1 MRLTDF
7 GMNNHVKISV
17 LTSLYR
23 CEQFLESYFKYLSEI
38 NGTDKIEVLLLHNDP
53 QENETEIIIRRL
65 PKAPFVRHIIIPERE
80 SLYST
85 WNRGIRLAQ
94 GEYITVW
101 NVDDVRFPNSIL
113 QQSQALDGHPE
124 AALAYG
130 DIWISK
136 IYGVC
141 GSIKT
146 DVPLYNENKFFFKS
160 YGVSCFQM
168 WRKSIH
174 ENIGYYDEQFRCVAD
189 FDFQIRAALHFPF
202 VKTAAP
208 LGIYLEDQPHKLSA
222 NGLQELENNI
232 VYLRY
237 GVYEKINPFTLG
249 VSKKRYR
256 KDEILQFGE
265 WKPLIDKCYVNGFN
279 KTSGIIIALS
289 KQILQ
294 MKKFVKQ
301 FKDKIV
307 CYHF

>member
-1 MRLTDF
+1 MGLTDF

-80 SLYST
+80 GLYST

-113 QQSQALDGHPE
+113 QQTEAMDKNPE
-124 AALAYG
+124 AAIAYG
-130 DIWISK
+130 DIWVSSN
-136 IYGVC
+136 YGEC
-141 GSIKT
+141 NGFCTNS
-146 DVPLYNENKFFFKS
+146 PENNCNKDFFKQ
-160 YGVSCFQM
+160 YHISCFQM

-174 ENIGYYDEQFRCVAD
+174 ETIGYYDEQFKCVAD
-189 FDFQIRAALHFPF
+189 FDFQIRAALHYLF
-202 VKTAAP
+202 VKTDEP

-222 NGLQELENNI
+222 NGLSDMERNI

-237 GVYEKINPFTLG
+237 GVYQHLNLALLRQAKR
-249 VSKKRYR
+249 RYR
-256 KDEILQFGE
+256 QNKMLF
-265 WKPLIDKCYVNGFN
+265 FN
-279 KTSGIIIALS
+279 KWCDFTEQAPFGKLYKATGFICACFRSFYWLCRQTA
-289 KQILQ
+289 K
-294 MKKFVKQ
+294 
-301 FKDKIV
+301 KIV
-307 CYHF
+307 YYDK